1 MADRPTQPED
11 PTEPIEAPPKPP
23 LPGSGQII
31 PPKPPLP
38 PQHPAAQ
45 APGAEP
51 APEPEATTLPLPV
64 VGAPQPGY
72 PQTAAYAQPGY
83 AQTAAFAQPGY
94 PQTAAYPQAAASTPP
109 AKPEKRKKPK
119 KKHRGAVAVITTLI
133 VVAVLAVAGVIGWFA
148 GNAWLKDKVVA
159 EVTEQTRTALDLEP
173 GAEVDVDVDEPMIP
187 QVIAGRLS
195 ALTVTVPE
203 APLGDTTGNLTVHA
217 TDVPTSGGGTVG
229 SADATV
235 SLAPDALVKLIG
247 NFDDTVAGSLKVDGG
262 NLVVSL
268 NPAQFLSG
276 ISFALTFTPS
286 AKDGALVLT
295 PEKFTVGGLN
305 MDADTIRARFGS
317 LADGILADRT
327 VCVADRF
334 PKGLTLSKIAV
345 GANTVD
351 ASFTVDPRMLSDA
364 SLQKPGTC
372 G

>member
-1 MADRPTQPED
+1 MAERPTQPED

-23 LPGSGQII
+23 LPGSGQVI

-38 PQHPAAQ
+38 APSPAAQ
-45 APGAEP
+45 APDAQTPAAEP

-83 AQTAAFAQPGY
+83 

-109 AKPEKRKKPK
+109 AKPERQKRPKKPK
-119 KKHRGAVAVITTLI
+119 KKHRGAIALVTTLI

-148 GNAWLKDKVVA
+148 GNTWLKNKVVA
-159 EVTEQTRTALDLEP
+159 EVTEQTRTALDLDP

-203 APLGDTTGNLTVHA
+203 APLGGATGGLTVHA
-217 TDVPTSGGGTVG
+217 TDVPTSGDGEVG

-235 SLAPDALVKLIG
+235 SLTPDALVKLIG

-276 ISFALTFTPS
+276 ISFALTLTPS

>member
-1 MADRPTQPED
+1 MAERSTQPED
-11 PTEPIEAPPKPP
+11 PTEPIAVPPKPP
-23 LPGSGQII
+23 LPGDGQVI
-31 PPKPPLP
+31 PPRPPLP
-38 PQHPAAQ
+38 AQPASASEP
-45 APGAEP
+45 ARTAAEP

-64 VGAPQPGY
+64 VGEAQPTS
-72 PQTAAYAQPGY
+72 PQTAAYAQP
-83 AQTAAFAQPGY
+83 AH

-109 AKPEKRKKPK
+109 QPAKPK
-119 KKHRGAVAVITTLI
+119 KKRRGVVAAVTTLI
-133 VVAVLAVAGVIGWFA
+133 IVAVLAVAGVIGWFA

-159 EVTEQTRTALDLEP
+159 EVTAQTRTALDLGP
-173 GAEVDVDVDEPMIP
+173 DAEVDVDVDEPMIP

-203 APLGDTTGNLTVHA
+203 APLGGATGSLTVHA
-217 TDVPTSGGGTVG
+217 TDVPTSGDGEVG

-345 GANTVD
+345 GASTVD
-351 ASFTVDPRMLSDA
+351 ASFTVDPHMLSDA
-364 SLQKPGTC
+364 ALQKPGTC